1 MYEREKKVT
10 KIKKAKTLFTLAL
23 MIGLIGKMGMGENKN
38 ISYAAKVNTAMHLNT
53 LQNTADTTSVPITTG
68 SAVTDSAIKEDDK
81 ESDVE
86 KSNITGW
93 VHENQKWLY
102 YKNGKVQKKNA
113 GWYEINNK
121 YYYLKSDG
129 SHVKK
134 SKGFYDINNKW
145 IYLSGNG
152 EKITKDTGWYKI
164 SKQWYYIKSNGSY
177 PTGFKTINRKK
188 YYFGKKGVLTN
199 GWVKAGKK
207 EYYQTKSHGIY
218 KNAVLKNSSNG
229 KYYYVDE
236 TGKKIDNKLTRHLV
250 KVYRSCTKESMSKE
264 QKLYALYMYLATPST
279 KNKHFKYERRYDD
292 YKYIGKSGWTADYA
306 YQLLSSGKGNCY
318 RFACTFG
325 YFAKMLGYDSYVQVG
340 KCRSTRGGLT
350 PHSWV
355 EIKINGTTYVYDP
368 ELQFAGAAPDLYKK
382 TYSTH
387 PVSIKKG
394 TAYKIKF

>member
-1 MYEREKKVT
+1 
-10 KIKKAKTLFTLAL
+10 

-38 ISYAAKVNTAMHLNT
+38 ISYAANVNTAMHLNT
-53 LQNTADTTSVPITTG
+53 LQNTADTTSVPVTTG

-81 ESDVE
+81 ETDVE

-93 VHENQKWLY
+93 VYENQKWLY

-306 YQLLSSGKGNCY
+306 YQLLSSGKG
-318 RFACTFG
+318 
-325 YFAKMLGYDSYVQVG
+325 
-340 KCRSTRGGLT
+340 
-350 PHSWV
+350 
-355 EIKINGTTYVYDP
+355 
-368 ELQFAGAAPDLYKK
+368 K
-382 TYSTH
+382 TAIAL
-387 PVSIKKG
+387 PVHLAILPRC
-394 TAYKIKF
+394 